1 MSYASTGASHL
12 FNLLKGTELL
22 LLADGLDMFRVRAP
36 SWLLGRSLADAQFR
50 QETGCNVVAMKSGD
64 GQFLANPD
72 PFRPVTKSDQLI
84 VVGDTEAEDRFFR
97 SM

>member
-1 MSYASTGASHL
+1 
-12 FNLLKGTELL
+12 L

-36 SWLLGRSLADAQFR
+36 SWLLGRSLAEAQFR

-64 GQFLANPD
+64 SQFLANPD
-72 PFRPVTKSDQLI
+72 PFRPVTESDQLI